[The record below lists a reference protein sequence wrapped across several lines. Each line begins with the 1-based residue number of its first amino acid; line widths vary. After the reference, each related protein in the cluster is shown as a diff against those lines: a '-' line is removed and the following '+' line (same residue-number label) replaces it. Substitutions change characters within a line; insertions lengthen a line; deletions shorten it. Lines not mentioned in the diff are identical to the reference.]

1 MMVDVMTIQST
12 DAKTSLLQNRQFYP
26 FQGIQDDTNNFY
38 AGKEYTFQTNLS
50 KKRPLSTTTTI
61 ETELLVAKRQKQ
73 QATTV
78 LKTNYTF
85 TSKPYDVMENLMY
98 YY

>member
-1 MMVDVMTIQST
+1 MVDVMTIQNT
-12 DAKTSLLQNRQFYP
+12 DVKTNSLLQNRQCYP

-38 AGKEYTFQTNLS
+38 AGNEYKCNSS
-50 KKRPLSTTTTI
+50 KKRPLIT
-61 ETELLVAKRQKQ
+61 ETSSAKRQKQ
-73 QATTV
+73 ESI

-85 TSKPYDVMENLMY
+85 SSKPYDVMENLMY